1 MASDGVVLTQDE
13 SGSKFFHRV
22 LREAV
27 DAFPRSFEDAP
38 IPSSGKVFKKGY
50 GDLLTRFEA
59 ARVNSP
65 QRLEIA
71 RYLRAAT
78 AAALG
83 FSRGG
88 ATKTLDESFKE
99 TVAAPETDTRA
110 PSGSAGHTLEV
121 PLDGRVYRGRD
132 VAQAVDALFSAHHLT
147 QRAADGLRWLVNH
160 TGGTLDLTGHRF
172 ALLGASAELSP
183 VQALLEAGAT
193 VRWFDVKPAGPFE
206 AHGPLIAT
214 RGGDDLLTNPHAV
227 AAALREFAKDGP
239 VHVCLFA
246 YAPGKSRELLLA
258 GVMEALVRSLG
269 ASVVKS
275 VSTFISPTSPREVQ
289 PEDLAVSLARKQQPK
304 WWQRAA
310 ALTGAL
316 KAGGDVGGVARSVI
330 SLQGAAYQAAQYLTK
345 TIAME
350 VLAADGL
357 DGAPVTLSANVAGIT
372 NTRSLSH
379 PLFQIAFQGSE
390 AFGVRI
396 FEPPLTRA
404 VSGYLMV
411 HDLLNPA
418 APGNASQ
425 THGDA
430 AARAKAVHQSQIHG
444 AVYDLP
450 WQFES
455 CVQTA
460 AVVGFTKKPGL
471 LLKR

>member
-13 SGSKFFHRV
+13 SGAKFFQRV

-27 DAFPRSFEDAP
+27 SAFPRSLGDAP
-38 IPSSGKVFKKGY
+38 ISQSGKAFKKGY

-71 RYLRAAT
+71 RYLRGAT
-78 AAALG
+78 ASALG

-88 ATKTLDESFKE
+88 ATKSLTDSLKE
-99 TVAAPETDTRA
+99 PASAPATETRA
-110 PSGSAGHTLEV
+110 ASGQAGHTLEV

-132 VAQAVDALFSAHHLT
+132 VLQAIDTLFNAHHLT
-147 QRAADGLRWLVNH
+147 QRAADGLRWLVNS
-160 TGGTLDLTGHRF
+160 TNGTLDLTGQRF

-183 VQALLEAGAT
+183 VQTLLDAGAT
-193 VRWFDVKPAGPFE
+193 VRWIDVKPAPSI
-206 AHGPLIAT
+206 ATPGPLIAT
-214 RGGDDLLTNPHAV
+214 RGGDDLLANPHAV
-227 AAALREFAKDGP
+227 LAALRDFAKDGP

-246 YAPGKSRELLLA
+246 YAPGRSRELLLA
-258 GVMEALVRSLG
+258 GVMEAMVRELG
-269 ASVVKS
+269 PAVVKS

-289 PEDLAVSLARKQQPK
+289 PEDLAAAGALKANPK

-310 ALTGAL
+310 AL
-316 KAGGDVGGVARSVI
+316 AGGLKPGGDFGGVARSVI

-372 NTRSLSH
+372 NTKSLSH
-379 PLFQIAFQGSE
+379 PLFQVAFQGAPS
-390 AFGVRI
+390 FGVRI
-396 FEPPLTRA
+396 FDPALTRA

-411 HDLLNPA
+411 HDLLNPT
-418 APGNASQ
+418 APVEPLE
-425 THGDA
+425 
-430 AARAKAVHQSQIHG
+430 RAKAVHQRQIHG

-460 AVVGFTKKPGL
+460 AVVGMTRKPGIL
-471 LLKR
+471 FKR